1 MHGRRR
7 MTRERNTTGGKK
19 KKETTEGYTEAE
31 VMTVAEAD
39 RGIPDVLPMP
49 SLCARI
55 RTNTHSPY
63 SSPVPPVSAP
73 YPFSN
78 PPDKEDGEC
87 RRKTGIQREYGHRN
101 HDAGDELHNSAKP
114 LRKPPVPAHPPIK
127 ETCAFSQ
134 YGSILRTKKEP
145 LQQQL
150 SFPSNINFLN
160 YRSSKSSPAS
170 YPSVSRSSVPA
181 SWSATSG
188 AAASC
193 SSSRPSRRSPDTIS

>member
-1 MHGRRR
+1 M
-7 MTRERNTTGGKK
+7 
-19 KKETTEGYTEAE
+19 YSPCPPS
-31 VMTVAEAD
+31 VPVSVP
-39 RGIPDVLPMP
+39 IPILHILPLYLPYLPHIP
-49 SLCARI
+49 SLI
-55 RTNTHSPY
+55 HLT
-63 SSPVPPVSAP
+63 
-73 YPFSN
+73 
-78 PPDKEDGEC
+78 
-87 RRKTGIQREYGHRN
+87 RKTGNVEEKQGYNGNTGTGTMMQETSCTILQ
-101 HDAGDELHNSAKP
+101 KP

-160 YRSSKSSPAS
+160 YRSLKSSPAS

>member
-1 MHGRRR
+1 MEPDERMDGRMTGGRGETRDAWKKKDDKGKEYHRRKEEEGRR
-7 MTRERNTTGGKK
+7 K
-19 KKETTEGYTEAE
+19 
-31 VMTVAEAD
+31 
-39 RGIPDVLPMP
+39 PQ
-49 SLCARI
+49 
-55 RTNTHSPY
+55 RT
-63 SSPVPPVSAP
+63 
-73 YPFSN
+73 
-78 PPDKEDGEC
+78 
-87 RRKTGIQREYGHRN
+87 RKTGNVEEKQGYNGNTGTGTMMQETSCTILQ
-101 HDAGDELHNSAKP
+101 KP

-193 SSSRPSRRSPDTIS
+193 SSSRSSRRSPDTIS

>member
-1 MHGRRR
+1 M
-7 MTRERNTTGGKK
+7 
-19 KKETTEGYTEAE
+19 
-31 VMTVAEAD
+31 AEAD

-78 PPDKEDGEC
+78 PPYKE
-87 RRKTGIQREYGHRN
+87 TGDVEEKQGYNGNTGTEAMMQETSCTILQ
-101 HDAGDELHNSAKP
+101 KP
-114 LRKPPVPAHPPIK
+114 LREPPVPAHPPIK

-134 YGSILRTKKEP
+134 YGSILRTKKKEP
-145 LQQQL
+145 FQQQL

-170 YPSVSRSSVPA
+170 YPSVSRSSVPT

>member
-1 MHGRRR
+1 
-7 MTRERNTTGGKK
+7 
-19 KKETTEGYTEAE
+19 
-31 VMTVAEAD
+31 MTVAEAD

-101 HDAGDELHNSAKP
+101 HDAGDELHNSAKT
-114 LRKPPVPAHPPIK
+114 AQ
-127 ETCAFSQ
+127 ETS
-134 YGSILRTKKEP
+134 S
-145 LQQQL
+145 
-150 SFPSNINFLN
+150 S
-160 YRSSKSSPAS
+160 RSSAHKRNVRIFPVRKHFAHEKRAVATTALQTVDKVLRET
-170 YPSVSRSSVPA
+170 SVSRSIFLCVYEIYSENRKFSLGLCHP
-181 SWSATSG
+181 
-188 AAASC
+188 
-193 SSSRPSRRSPDTIS
+193 

>member
-1 MHGRRR
+1 
-7 MTRERNTTGGKK
+7 
-19 KKETTEGYTEAE
+19 
-31 VMTVAEAD
+31 MTVAEAD

-78 PPDKEDGEC
+78 PPYKEDGRC
-87 RRKTGIQREYGHRN
+87 RRKTGIQREYGHRG
-101 HDAGDELHNSAKP
+101 HDAGDELHDSAKTAQGTSSSRSSSHKRNVRIFP
-114 LRKPPVPAHPPIK
+114 VRKHFAH
-127 ETCAFSQ
+127 E
-134 YGSILRTKKEP
+134 KKEP
-145 LQQQL
+145 FQQQL

-170 YPSVSRSSVPA
+170 YPSVSRSSVPT